1 MEEDINYYS
10 KNEQQEA
17 KKYFGEMI
25 GAYML
30 QEQDEDNPKLVIRK
44 DDIEK
49 LKALLFM
56 VENLINR
63 NKELEENLKQEK
75 MWRISLLKE
84 NEDICNEVNN
94 NYIRK
99 SKVEEV
105 IKKVN
110 ESNGFSPVNKILIE
124 QVLNLILKIGG

>member
-1 MEEDINYYS
+1 MKEYINYYS
-10 KNEQQEA
+10 ESEQQEA

-63 NKELEENLKQEK
+63 NKEIEEILKDNWEFRDKYYIPKSKIKEKIEELKNKSKYCSSDELREYSQQIQVLEELLREEK
-75 MWRISLLKE
+75 
-84 NEDICNEVNN
+84 
-94 NYIRK
+94 
-99 SKVEEV
+99 
-105 IKKVN
+105 
-110 ESNGFSPVNKILIE
+110 
-124 QVLNLILKIGG
+124 

>member
-1 MEEDINYYS
+1 MEKDINYYS

-56 VENLINR
+56 TENLTNR
-63 NKELEENLKQEK
+63 NKELEEKSTAIL
-75 MWRISLLKE
+75 MYID
-84 NEDICNEVNN
+84 NEC
-94 NYIRK
+94 IRK
-99 SKVEEV
+99 SKVKEKIEELKKKIKYEDNEKV
-105 IKKVN
+105 IIWLHKQIR
-110 ESNGFSPVNKILIE
+110 ILQE
-124 QVLNLILKIGG
+124 LLEE